1 MKPFRLTVALTHPV
15 QYFSPWFRWI
25 AAHCPEIDLEVVYAV
40 EPTADQ
46 QGTGFGR
53 AFEWDVPLLDGY
65 RSTVLRPGRAGDE
78 LSSDSF
84 RGLDVPELAE
94 RVVATQPDAVL
105 VPGWYSVTLT
115 RVIAACRRA
124 GIPLIYRGD
133 STLDTPHRGLARI
146 GWHLATRRR
155 LARYS
160 AWLAVGTKARRYLLA
175 HGVPGTSIFASP
187 HALEPIST
195 PVDRSALRAE
205 LGLDES
211 AFAVL
216 FVGKLAPI
224 KRPLDLVAAVAR
236 LGPDAVLVVA
246 GSGPLEAEL
255 RALVERLAVRLLALG
270 FVNQSALPG
279 LYAAADVL
287 ALPSASETWGFA
299 AHEALAAGTPV
310 VVTET
315 VGCGPDLVISAK
327 GARASERLAGG
338 VREPGEAVWGV
349 VPGVSGEVVP
359 VGEIDALAA
368 ALERVRAGRTSE
380 RYTAIEC
387 RRAVAGHSFAAASRG
402 LVAVL
407 ERLARPE
414 RRVLALLSG
423 LVVPGGLERQTF
435 AVLAV
440 QRAGGA
446 AVHGVLNDWENGAI
460 VPLVEE
466 LGASWST
473 ARYRVAL
480 DRRTRNPVRLAR
492 MAADVLAANVELLG
506 AVRRF
511 RPTAVLVPDEL
522 AALRHAPVLLA
533 LRALGR
539 PVVLRVGNAPLEG
552 RFQGF
557 LWRRLLPRLVTRMVA
572 NSEFGQRRLREVGV
586 PEGRIG
592 LIRNAAAARH
602 AEDPDDPLVAR
613 LRARPT
619 ILVVG
624 QIAPFKGTDLAL
636 EAFEVLRDEVP
647 DLQLVIVGRWPDWPE
662 ELVQWADAL
671 RARAPPAVLFPGARE
686 DVPAL
691 MAAATVLAAPILQ
704 AETFGNVVLEARN
717 AGLPAVVFPSGGLP
731 ELVEHRVTGWVCPRP
746 EVAELVF
753 GLRFFLSDPAARAAA
768 SAAALARAAR
778 PDDPYRSEEFAA
790 RWWEMLA

>member
-1 MKPFRLTVALTHPV
+1 MRIGRKAEEELGLYQHGIQFPRTPMKPFRLTVALTHPV

-25 AAHCPEIDLEVVYAV
+25 AAHCPEIDLEVIYAV
-40 EPTADQ
+40 EPTAEQ

-53 AFEWDVPLLDGY
+53 AFEWDVPLREGY
-65 RSTVLRPGRAGDE
+65 RSTVVRPGRAGDE
-78 LSSDSF
+78 LGTGAF

-94 RVVATQPDAVL
+94 RVVAGRPDAVL

-133 STLDTPHRGLARI
+133 STLDTPYRGLSRI

-160 AWLAVGTKARRYLLA
+160 SWLAVGTKARRYLLA
-175 HGVPGTSIFASP
+175 HGVPGTSIFASH
-187 HALEPIST
+187 HALEPVPS
-195 PVDRSALRAE
+195 PRDRSAVRAE
-205 LGLDES
+205 LGLSD
-211 AFAVL
+211 ADFAVL

-224 KRPLDLVAAVAR
+224 KRPLDLVEAVAR
-236 LGPDAVLVVA
+236 LEAGAALVVA
-246 GSGPLEAEL
+246 GSGPLAGEHHAS
-255 RALVERLAVRLLALG
+255 AERLGVRRIALG
-270 FVNQSALPG
+270 FVNQAALPG

-287 ALPSASETWGFA
+287 ALPSESETWGFA

-310 VVTET
+310 VVTDT
-315 VGCGPDLVISAK
+315 VGCVPDLV
-327 GARASERLAGG
+327 
-338 VREPGEAVWGV
+338 
-349 VPGVSGEVVP
+349 VPGTSGEVVP
-359 VGEIDALAA
+359 VGDIAALAA
-368 ALERVRAGRTSE
+368 ALEGVRAGRRAG
-380 RYTAIEC
+380 RYPAVVC

-402 LVAVL
+402 LVAAL

-423 LVVPGGLERQTF
+423 LVVPGGLERQTC
-435 AVLAV
+435 AVLAA

-446 AVHGVLNDWENGAI
+446 AVHGVLNDWENRAI

-492 MAADVLAANVELLG
+492 MAADVVAANVELLG

-522 AALRHAPVLLA
+522 AVLRHAPVLLA
-533 LRALGR
+533 LKALGR

-557 LWRRLLPRLVTRMVA
+557 LWRQLLPRIVTRMVA
-572 NSEFGQRRLREVGV
+572 NSKFGERRLREVGV

-592 LIRNAAAARH
+592 LIRNAAAPRLAG
-602 AEDPDDPLVAR
+602 DPADPLVAR

-662 ELVQWADAL
+662 ALVQWADAL
-671 RARAPPAVLFPGARE
+671 RARAPPEVLFPGARE

-746 EVAELVF
+746 ELADLVL
-753 GLRFFLSDPAARAAA
+753 GLRYFLGDPAARAAA
-768 SAAALARAAR
+768 SAAALAWAAR